1 MKRFLSVFLI
11 FVFSLLFLVQPAVA
25 QSSVDFVDEPLSL
38 GNISGPDWNATA
50 YSTLGNVQ
58 TGDTGILSDQSLIN
72 VFGYNPSRS
81 YSSNTPLTQ
90 ILKLGDLQS
99 TGVLQSTLGQFL
111 GSQNPS
117 QVSLGAFPALN
128 GLSLSQLVQ
137 AIPGL
142 SNMTVQSVP
151 LVSSLLSGSTHALS
165 TAQAAS
171 QKLSGFLSAN
181 PWAKDLPIGQ
191 LIQGDWQ
198 GAISKGVQA
207 GLSQLIQN
215 NPALANI
222 PAGSIVNN
230 LFNGNV
236 TGLLSQGQSLAQEQ
250 IGTLIQN
257 SPGLSNLPIGTLT
270 NINSFSF
277 SSIPGLTA
285 TALSAFPGIKN
296 QLIGAI
302 LGLSDIPIGSLMAVL
317 NSAIAH
323 VDFLD
328 QGATSATRP
337 LTGGGYNFQAVP
349 CSGQDCPN
357 FEINNSSSLGLKVAP
372 LNGRQW
378 VSIKQKVKGGR
389 GPLAT
394 WFGGKEPVHILPWG
408 DGPNIDLA
416 ALDINDSKGTVK
428 LGLYARICI
437 ESEFIPKTC
446 TPYGLGPI
454 PLMTVHENDTVIIA
468 SSGAP
473 PISSPT
479 LNANNGSDGVSPC
492 GANGTSSS
500 SQTALNGSKSSSN
513 LKRYLDRI
521 AAGESGGGVNLGP
534 NKLGAYGKYQFIP
547 STRQGILLKYG
558 HDGWLPAQWDQA
570 TIDLIQDVGGQQ
582 TINAISA
589 GNFSAADV
597 TLNGTWTSLPGGAEQ
612 SPIWSNQSNLIAY
625 GPVSG
630 SGGSFSGGGTLVAS
644 ATPVSTGCV
653 NPTPCLDGKVC
664 LLHNPLPAGVFV
676 SGYGFRPS
684 TNSFHHGVDI
694 SDRSDS
700 APGSPV
706 LAADDGIVVGIP
718 SYVDGCRNYGYRIE
732 INHPNRGMTTT
743 YNHLASRNVSKGD
756 QVKRG
761 QQIAVEGSSS
771 DSVVGRCSNPMITHL
786 HFETQSGPGLR
797 NGDFNPMKFSYDP
810 PIR

>member
-1 MKRFLSVFLI
+1 MKRLLSVFLA

-25 QSSVDFVDEPLSL
+25 QSGADFVDEPLLL
-38 GNISGPDWNATA
+38 GNLSGPDWNATA
-50 YSTLGNVQ
+50 YSTLGNVT
-58 TGDTGILSDQSLIN
+58 TGDTGILTDQSLISA
-72 VFGYNPSRS
+72 FGYNPSRS
-81 YSSNTPLTQ
+81 YSSNTPLSQ

-99 TGVLQSTLGQFL
+99 TGVLQSTVGQFL
-111 GSQNPS
+111 GNQDPS

-142 SNMTVQSVP
+142 SSLSVQSVP
-151 LVSSLLSGSTHALS
+151 LVSSLLSGNTQALS

-171 QKLSGFLSAN
+171 QQLSGFLSSN

-198 GAISKGVQA
+198 GAISKGTQA
-207 GLSQLIQN
+207 ALGQLIQV
-215 NPALANI
+215 NPALASI
-222 PAGSIVNN
+222 PAGGVINN
-230 LFNGNV
+230 LTSSNLVGF
-236 TGLLSQGQSLAQEQ
+236 LDQSAA
-250 IGTLIQN
+250 QN
-257 SPGLSNLPIGTLT
+257 SIGSLIKNAPGLSNAPIGTLT
-270 NINSFSF
+270 NINNFSF
-277 SSIPGLTA
+277 TSIPGLSSA
-285 TALSAFPGIKN
+285 ALNAFPDIKN
-296 QLIGAI
+296 QLISAI
-302 LGLSDIPIGSLMAVL
+302 PGLSDIPIGSLLSVL

-328 QGATSATRP
+328 QGAKSATRP

-349 CSGQDCPN
+349 CLGQDCPN
-357 FEINNSSSLGLKVAP
+357 FEINNTSSLGLSVAP

-479 LNANNGSDGVSPC
+479 LNVNNGSDGVSPC
-492 GANGTSSS
+492 GSNGTSGS
-500 SQTALNGSKSSSN
+500 SQTALNGSTSSSN

-570 TIDLIQDVGGQQ
+570 TIDLIQDVGGQR
-582 TINAISA
+582 TINVINA

-597 TLNGTWTSLPGGAEQ
+597 TLNGTWTSLPGGAQQ

-625 GPVSG
+625 GPVNG
-630 SGGSFSGGGTLVAS
+630 SGGSFGGGGTLVAS

-653 NPTPCLDGKVC
+653 NPTPCLEGKVC
-664 LLHNPLPAGVFV
+664 LLHNPLPTGVFV

-706 LAADDGIVVGIP
+706 LAADDGVVVGIP
-718 SYVDGCRNYGYRIE
+718 TYTDGCHNYGYRIE
-732 INHPNRGMTTT
+732 INHPNRGLTTT
-743 YNHLASRNVSKGD
+743 YNHLASRNVKQGD
-756 QVKRG
+756 PVKRG

-771 DSVVGRCSNPMITHL
+771 DSVIGGCSNPMITHL
-786 HFETQSGPGLR
+786 HFETQNGPGLR
-797 NGDFNPMKFSYDP
+797 NGDFNPLKFSYDP
-810 PIR
+810 PLR